1 MWMRKQQ
8 TGILAYY
15 ISNFSFIFIMK
26 HLYFVLA
33 RNNFFSQYFLPLK
46 YSTFFLYDL
55 SQWNIKE
62 EYERNRQ
69 KEQVWFHQNTEN
81 IMIFA
86 HRVIPYLGIHHF
98 DRWSVIEALVGA
110 YLGDSF
116 EKTQL
121 CLQGLLSLFDIRHKR
136 PKEAVEKRV
145 MVFGAWMEW
154 P

>member
-1 MWMRKQQ
+1 MNEETTDGNPCLLYIEISLYIYRKTFILCSCSQQ
-8 TGILAYY
+8 FLLAT
-15 ISNFSFIFIMK
+15 FSSFEVF
-26 HLYFVLA
+26 YV
-33 RNNFFSQYFLPLK
+33 
-46 YSTFFLYDL
+46 FLYDL

-81 IMIFA
+81 IIIFV